1 MEKQAYLNLS
11 LLLFSFLNKTST
23 VLSLSF
29 GSQLY
34 QPFGADP
41 SSKRKYTEA
50 TYSSHVLS
58 AARSLLGSTLFG
70 VVLTLG
76 FHYYKG
82 MIMGLA
88 MQAVMGPL
96 NLFENAVVRAFLL
109 GNGIRASDRIFE
121 EKVASELSSESD
133 EVVDEHGNSVNL
145 AALQVASSTSASRGQ
160 QSAASAS
167 SPSAVSSH
175 ALEGLL
181 LDAWDL
187 GNKADL
193 GPLMKALNASNVN
206 YQTKDDHWT
215 PLMILAGLGAKGSVS
230 AIRAV
235 REMGADPAVVDK
247 EGWTALHWAA
257 FHGCLPAA
265 QELSN
270 ETAILSIRNKEGHTP
285 IETARQEKNESV
297 AAVYEKA
304 LAENKKSK

>member
-1 MEKQAYLNLS
+1 
-11 LLLFSFLNKTST
+11 
-23 VLSLSF
+23 
-29 GSQLY
+29 
-34 QPFGADP
+34 
-41 SSKRKYTEA
+41 
-50 TYSSHVLS
+50 
-58 AARSLLGSTLFG
+58 
-70 VVLTLG
+70 
-76 FHYYKG
+76 